1 LKYNIPRVNI
11 FDEFSVS
18 EYADTDS
25 EFEFQPSLLKIFS
38 QISQIADQIREV
50 LSVEKDDI
58 VTNRPSIPVDLDDT
72 SVVSS
77 IKEAN
82 SENSIDDLK
91 KIADSMQWLESDTEQ
106 LQAYNQAV
114 NTKNVVQEIQNKQN

>member
-1 LKYNIPRVNI
+1 MKYNIPRVNI